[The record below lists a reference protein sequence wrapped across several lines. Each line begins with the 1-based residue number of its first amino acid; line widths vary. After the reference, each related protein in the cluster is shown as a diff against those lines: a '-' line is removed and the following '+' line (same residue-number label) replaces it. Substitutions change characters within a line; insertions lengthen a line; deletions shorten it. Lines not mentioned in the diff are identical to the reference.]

1 MNVHTPE
8 KNSIFVRQKAY
19 FTIMHF
25 LNSAIGEGK
34 YPDLLL
40 GGLFKSEE
48 LSSAEK
54 AIIVEI
60 GYGILRHM
68 GRIDYIIEHASRAA
82 ISRVG
87 LNILNILRLCT
98 YQAVFMDASPAGIIN
113 NAVALSSHEKETGG
127 FVKRTVEGI
136 LRNKDVIYPARGRAP
151 VEYISVYHSHPRWI
165 VEKWVREFKDV
176 QAVETLCS
184 ANNLKPPLT
193 IRTNPLKTEREP
205 LQRLL
210 LDEGYSSSPT
220 AFSPYGLVVDK
231 KEDIFKTEAFKNGL
245 FEVQD
250 EGSQLITMLT
260 GKPGGY
266 VIDACT
272 GNGGKSL
279 FLSGLMKA
287 RGTVLAMDTHAG
299 KLANL
304 RRRAG
309 RSGASNIRTMT
320 PESANLK
327 QLKGTADCVFIDT
340 PCSGM
345 GVFRRNPD
353 SKWRLTEQDISELAA
368 KQKGIL
374 REYSE
379 LVKPGGRLVYATC
392 TISREEN
399 EEVVRAFLEENGC
412 RKYADATGDYL
423 NSILPARFLMLGVDH
438 SQTGGVVRKL
448 AEYYGPDQIT
458 VIVLD
463 AHSDMFDFDLLYQA
477 QIRLM
482 ELEMPFYLPSLPET
496 TGYNNTFYGCGNF
509 LKNLMDENAILP
521 QNLFLIGVTDYPAG
535 LPENEDD
542 PAIKRYIESYMDRV
556 QQGVRVFSKRE
567 VESSQD
573 QMASALKSITTP
585 YVYISVDMDVGAFA
599 ASSAVRFP
607 NTFGMSEDL
616 IYRTV
621 AAIRQAIDSSN
632 NCCVGLDIMEID
644 VHFAGYPSRGV
655 DDRAYIIASNIINIL
670 WP

>member
-1 MNVHTPE
+1 MNVHTPG
-8 KNSIFVRQKAY
+8 KNSIFIRQKAY
-19 FTIMHF
+19 FAIMRL

-48 LSSAEK
+48 FSSAEK

-87 LNILNILRLCT
+87 LNMLNILRLCT

-113 NAVALSSHEKETGG
+113 NAVALSSQEKESGG

-136 LRNKDVIYPARGRAP
+136 LRNKEVIYPDREKFP
-151 VEYISVYHSHPRWI
+151 VEYISIYHSHPRWI
-165 VEKWVREFKDV
+165 VEKWLREFNDIR
-176 QAVETLCS
+176 AVGALCS
-184 ANNLKPPLT
+184 ANNLEPPLT

-220 AFSPYGLVVDK
+220 AFSPYGLVIDK
-231 KEDIFKTEAFKNGL
+231 KEDIFKTEAFKSGL

-260 GKPGGY
+260 GAKPGGY
-266 VIDACT
+266 VIDACA
-272 GNGGKSL
+272 GNGGKSM
-279 FLSGLMKA
+279 FLSGLMRA

-309 RSGASNIRTMT
+309 RSGASNVRTMI
-320 PESANLK
+320 PEGVNLK
-327 QLKGTADCVFIDT
+327 QLKGTADCVFIDA

-368 KQKGIL
+368 KQKEIL

-399 EEVVRAFLEENGC
+399 EEIVRAFLEERNEFC
-412 RKYADATGDYL
+412 L
-423 NSILPARFLMLGVDH
+423 IPA
-438 SQTGGVVRKL
+438 
-448 AEYYGPDQIT
+448 AEVNPEIFGKFM
-458 VIVLD
+458 VEEG
-463 AHSDMFDFDLLYQA
+463 FF
-477 QIRLM
+477 R
-482 ELEMPFYLPSLPET
+482 SLPHVH
-496 TGYNNTFYGCGNF
+496 G
-509 LKNLMDENAILP
+509 
-521 QNLFLIGVTDYPAG
+521 TDG
-535 LPENEDD
+535 
-542 PAIKRYIESYMDRV
+542 
-556 QQGVRVFSKRE
+556 FF
-567 VESSQD
+567 
-573 QMASALKSITTP
+573 
-585 YVYISVDMDVGAFA
+585 GA
-599 ASSAVRFP
+599 VMR
-607 NTFGMSEDL
+607 
-616 IYRTV
+616 RK
-621 AAIRQAIDSSN
+621 
-632 NCCVGLDIMEID
+632 
-644 VHFAGYPSRGV
+644 
-655 DDRAYIIASNIINIL
+655 
-670 WP
+670 